1 MPIEPAVRRR
11 RRDRRAWR
19 FTSGLRRRALV
30 VPRCVAVGR
39 AHSCGLAALTGL
51 SRRFLQ
57 SLLLVINTY
66 RLSRAA
72 GPFLRP
78 FYDIPRLRL
87 TTRLP
92 FWDGFRAETL
102 QMPTKPEFYLYLPV
116 RAETRIIKLVFH
128 GGRPS
133 LHWAF
138 GPYGAL
144 NSVYVASRNRS
155 LSNF

>member
-78 FYDIPRLRL
+78 FYDIPRLRM
-87 TTRLP
+87 TTMLP

-102 QMPTKPEFYLYLPV
+102 QNATKPEKIYTYL
-116 RAETRIIKLVFH
+116 
-128 GGRPS
+128 
-133 LHWAF
+133 
-138 GPYGAL
+138 
-144 NSVYVASRNRS
+144 
-155 LSNF
+155 